1 MYCEIITLR
10 YETKDKH
17 PKIVLKAGSQKF
29 MQMKQFA
36 NRNRLRVKKKQL
48 MIIFLKRCRR
58 DTLRGIKM
66 LTLLR
71 IKQVI

>member
-36 NRNRLRVKKKQL
+36 NRNRLRVKKTHDYVFKTLQEGYT
-48 MIIFLKRCRR
+48 KR
-58 DTLRGIKM
+58 D
-66 LTLLR
+66 
-71 IKQVI
+71 